1 MSDRTA
7 KLTYDGGEIEFPIV
21 PGSEGNDG
29 IDISRLRADT
39 GMIALDYGFGNT
51 AATRSGVS
59 YVDGDAGE
67 LRYRGYRIEDLAEH
81 STFLEVAYLL
91 FHGELPSADSLAAY
105 TTSITNHTLLNEE
118 MKRLFDAFP
127 KSAHPMA
134 ILSSAT
140 NAMATFYPDFHNP
153 TDPYAVEQSALRLV
167 AKLPTVAAFA
177 YKKSIG
183 QPYVY
188 PRNDL
193 NYTENFLNMMFALPV
208 ADYEVDPVVAR
219 ALDVLLILHADH
231 SQNCSTSAVR
241 LVGSS
246 RANLFTSVAAGMSAL
261 WGPLHG
267 GANQRVVEM
276 LSQINEDGRDYKRY
290 IDKAKDADDP
300 FRLWGFGHR
309 VYKNYDPRARILKNF
324 ADDVMDRMG
333 EDDPLLDIARKLEE
347 HALSDE
353 YFVSRNLYPNVDFYA
368 GLVYRAL
375 GFPTRMFTVLFAI
388 GRLPGWIAQWK
399 EMSEDP
405 DTRIGRPRQV
415 YDGSPTRDFPI
426 KR

>member
-39 GMIALDYGFGNT
+39 GMIALDYGFANT

-59 YVDGDAGE
+59 FVDGDAGE

-153 TDPYAVEQSALRLV
+153 TACRS
-167 AKLPTVAAFA
+167 PTMRWTR
-177 YKKSIG
+177 SS
-183 QPYVY
+183 PE
-188 PRNDL
+188 L
-193 NYTENFLNMMFALPV
+193 
-208 ADYEVDPVVAR
+208 
-219 ALDVLLILHADH
+219 
-231 SQNCSTSAVR
+231 STSC
-241 LVGSS
+241 
-246 RANLFTSVAAGMSAL
+246 
-261 WGPLHG
+261 
-267 GANQRVVEM
+267 
-276 LSQINEDGRDYKRY
+276 
-290 IDKAKDADDP
+290 
-300 FRLWGFGHR
+300 
-309 VYKNYDPRARILKNF
+309 
-324 ADDVMDRMG
+324 
-333 EDDPLLDIARKLEE
+333 
-347 HALSDE
+347 
-353 YFVSRNLYPNVDFYA
+353 
-368 GLVYRAL
+368 
-375 GFPTRMFTVLFAI
+375 
-388 GRLPGWIAQWK
+388 
-399 EMSEDP
+399 
-405 DTRIGRPRQV
+405 
-415 YDGSPTRDFPI
+415 
-426 KR
+426 